1 MFAKIKQVI
10 NKKYFALVK
19 NTSVRENNNIKYK
32 IFDKIKI
39 NDII

>member
-1 MFAKIKQVI
+1 MFAKIKQERNIKKSFEVKYIKI
-10 NKKYFALVK
+10 NK
-19 NTSVRENNNIKYK
+19 NNNIKYK